1 MDINSIT
8 RTPIVGGERW
18 QSDLGRTE
26 GEVTNDFQLI
36 IISTDRAAVMKS
48 LSCLITA
55 TSQMGNR
62 EKLELFSSLTFTV
75 KIVMFMVTFP

>member
-26 GEVTNDFQLI
+26 GELTNDFQLI

-55 TSQMGNR
+55 TSLKWEI
-62 EKLELFSSLTFTV
+62 EKN
-75 KIVMFMVTFP
+75 